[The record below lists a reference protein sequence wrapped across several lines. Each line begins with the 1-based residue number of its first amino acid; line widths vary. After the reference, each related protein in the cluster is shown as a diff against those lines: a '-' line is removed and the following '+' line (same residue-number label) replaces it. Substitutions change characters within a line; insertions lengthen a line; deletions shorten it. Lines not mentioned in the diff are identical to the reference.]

1 MDSYPRKMGVYVRS
15 YFDENGQPVYQQ
27 EGCNSYIYRENLRGN
42 AWMVNYEHKAY
53 FNKYVHVNNN
63 SIIYSDWL
71 YPWLY
76 PRRIVQRKQKLQVST

>member
-53 FNKYVHVNNN
+53 FNKYVHVNKYFV
-63 SIIYSDWL
+63 IYSDEQK
-71 YPWLY
+71 
-76 PRRIVQRKQKLQVST
+76 PRERLWRIVQPK